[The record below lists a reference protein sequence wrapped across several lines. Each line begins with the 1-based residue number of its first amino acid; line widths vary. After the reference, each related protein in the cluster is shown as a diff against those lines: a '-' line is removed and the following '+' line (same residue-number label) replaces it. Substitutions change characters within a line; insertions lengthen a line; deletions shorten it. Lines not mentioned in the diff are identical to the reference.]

1 MERPEDSGDSA
12 PKTNAE
18 LREVAINRM
27 IQTAIRLIARD
38 GASKLSLVDVGRE
51 SGYSHSLPNY
61 YFKSKERLLREVYA
75 YVVGRFRPKASSW
88 AREHIP
94 HRIRPGLENID
105 ATIRAYLALVRIDP
119 TGSRAMN
126 VIWAESFSS
135 MPSLLREVRPSN
147 TQTLQFFEDEIRVG
161 VRNGEIDP
169 AVHPKALAMVIISA
183 LRGAVSQY
191 LIDPDGVD
199 LDLVANTLVHMLRNG
214 VQSPTAPGASTP
226 PRD

>member
-1 MERPEDSGDSA
+1 MQRPDDSGDSA

-18 LREVAINRM
+18 LREVAISRM

-61 YFKSKERLLREVYA
+61 YFKSKQQLLREVYA
-75 YVVGRFRPKASSW
+75 FIVGRFRTRATSW
-88 AREHIP
+88 AREHIH

-105 ATIRAYLALVRIDP
+105 ATIRAYLALVRVDP
-119 TGSRAMN
+119 ERSRAMN

-135 MPSLLREVRPSN
+135 MPSLLQEVRPSN
-147 TQTLQFFEDEIRVG
+147 TRTLEFFEGEIRTG
-161 VRNGEIDP
+161 MRNGEIDP
-169 AVHPKALAMVIISA
+169 AVDAKALAMVIISA

-191 LIDPDGVD
+191 LIDPDGVN
-199 LDLVANTLVHMLRNG
+199 LDLVADTMVSMLRKG
-214 VQSPTAPGASTP
+214 VQSATP
-226 PRD
+226 PTPTP